1 MMSTPAFGIKKRKST
16 IVLCNVEKAI
26 EMTFVL
32 VDSVV
37 GTKAYCYS
45 LAI

>member
-1 MMSTPAFGIKKRKST
+1 MMSTPAFGIKKKIYNSVMQRG
-16 IVLCNVEKAI
+16 KAI

-32 VDSVV
+32 VNSVV